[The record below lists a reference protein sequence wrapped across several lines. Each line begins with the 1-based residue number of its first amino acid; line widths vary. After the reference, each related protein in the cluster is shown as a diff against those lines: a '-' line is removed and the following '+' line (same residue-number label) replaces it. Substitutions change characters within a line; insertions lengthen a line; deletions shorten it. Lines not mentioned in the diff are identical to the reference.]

1 MFCLILSTFNIYELV
16 VKIGW
21 VIFIKIKE
29 LEWGQPEFNPVELPR
44 ETTLF
49 LSAQSHHNVLFHSP
63 HGG

>member
-1 MFCLILSTFNIYELV
+1 MLLILNTFNIYELV

-29 LEWGQPEFNPVELPR
+29 LEWSQPEFNPVELPR
-44 ETTLF
+44 ETILF